1 MTEIAWAAMALAGI
15 AAVADWAAVS
25 ARRKRVE
32 YVAKP
37 AVMLFLIAAVAL
49 MELLEPADP
58 NMKAWFIVALST
70 SLAGDVFLMLP
81 KDKFVLGLASF
92 LLAHIAYTIAFAMAF
107 ERPPAILFA
116 ALGGLAVL
124 DVILLRP
131 ILSALSK
138 SQPQLRAP
146 VIAYTVAISAMVS
159 SAYATGNWLAAAGAT
174 LFMFSDFMI
183 ARHRLVRPVAWAP
196 LAIIVTYHLGQAGLV
211 LSLAG

>member
-1 MTEIAWAAMALAGI
+1 MTETAWAAMALAAI
-15 AAVADWAAVS
+15 SAVADWIAVS
-25 ARRKRVE
+25 ARRKRLE

-37 AVMLFLIAAVAL
+37 AVMVFLLAVVAL
-49 MELLEPADP
+49 METTDSNLRI
-58 NMKAWFIVALST
+58 WIIVALLT

-81 KDKFVLGLASF
+81 RDKFVLGLASF
-92 LLAHIAYTIAFAMAF
+92 LLAHIAYTIAFGMEF
-107 ERPPAILFA
+107 ERPAIFFFVLG
-116 ALGGLAVL
+116 ALIVL
-124 DVILLRP
+124 DIILLRP
-131 ILSALSK
+131 IVSALSK
-138 SQPQLRAP
+138 SQPQLRVP

-183 ARHRLVRPVAWAP
+183 ARHRLVRPVTWAP